1 MGTEHEDGGPLE
13 HGMQIDDLLRRYNEL
28 SGWIEDEQTS
38 MTKDPS
44 VIEAVQHHKELD
56 REREIIEEKLDAAHG
71 LITATQS
78 RFIEKIILH
87 EDIRAKLLDQ
97 VRDSWVDEFGDLKE
111 LDVIDG
117 LDIIH
122 ANVRVTKSLEV
133 VDKAK
138 VIAVLVANDKVSEGV
153 KTFAKPF
160 LRKLKDVGILGD
172 DAATYTEKHN
182 LYVQVEK
189 PDAGMAELEE
199 RHRAE
204 LEKEGLVV
212 E

>member
-13 HGMQIDDLLRRYNEL
+13 HGMQIGDLLRRYNEL
-28 SGWIEDEQTS
+28 SGWIEDEGAS
-38 MTKDPS
+38 MLADPA
-44 VIEAVQHHKELD
+44 VIAAQGQYN
-56 REREIIEEKLDAAHG
+56 EITEQITQLQEKLDPAQERIAEVSKRYH
-71 LITATQS
+71 
-78 RFIEKIILH
+78 EKISLH
-87 EDIRAKLLDQ
+87 ANIREKILDQ
-97 VRDSWVDEFGDLKE
+97 VRDSWVAEFGDLKE

-122 ANVRVTKSLEV
+122 ANVKVTKSLEV
-133 VDKAK
+133 LDPVKVVD
-138 VIAVLVANDKVSEGV
+138 VLVANGKVKEGV
-153 KTFAKPF
+153 SGFRKAF

-172 DAATYTEKHN
+172 DAATYSEKHN

-204 LEKEGLVV
+204 LEKDGLVV